1 MHFAG
6 GGGGGWL
13 IRHFNLSHNAH
24 AHNACVAMVKS
35 CDESVAP
42 RATASIVSARDEAQD
57 HDNLLFSERILKASK
72 FTICSSFSE
81 SGNEDSH

>member
-1 MHFAG
+1 M
-6 GGGGGWL
+6 
-13 IRHFNLSHNAH
+13 
-24 AHNACVAMVKS
+24 KS

-72 FTICSSFSE
+72 FTVDSSFSE
-81 SGNEDSH
+81 PGNEDSH